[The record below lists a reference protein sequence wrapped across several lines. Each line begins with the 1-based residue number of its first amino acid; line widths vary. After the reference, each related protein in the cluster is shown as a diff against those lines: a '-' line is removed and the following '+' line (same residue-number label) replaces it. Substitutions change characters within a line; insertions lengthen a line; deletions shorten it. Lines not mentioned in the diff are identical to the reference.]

1 MAKPLRSD
9 DPNPPSVAF
18 RDFGVLNDGSRSK
31 GAAATSI
38 IINVSVAALI
48 LVLGFVVKTNPAM
61 AKKITEI
68 TLPPEPPPEPKPV
81 PKPPPPPPKPLPP
94 TPKPIDPPKIKPI
107 PVPDPPPDPKPLP
120 TPPQP
125 KPVNLAPPAPP
136 KKVDPPPAPTKVNL
150 GVATAASVPNHDA
163 NPSPVRLGS
172 PSNPLKPLTG
182 PAVSNVSLGVAG
194 MPGMKASNSGSGPHA
209 TAVNMGSGSPNG
221 KNLNGRDNASNV
233 VVGVKLGVP
242 GGTGPLNSK
251 NYNNLA
257 VVHMGTPPPPP
268 PAVKPPMQLSAAS
281 PPKVTYKPQ
290 PVYSEEGKALHIA
303 GKAVVSVVFHANG
316 TMEVVGLVHGLG
328 HGLDESALEAARG
341 VRFSPALDAGGKPVD
356 FPTNIII
363 TFIPNS

>member
-38 IINVSVAALI
+38 ILNVSVAALVLI
-48 LVLGFVVKTNPAM
+48 LGFVVKTNPAV

-68 TLPPEPPPEPKPV
+68 TLPPEPPPPPKPA
-81 PKPPPPPPKPLPP
+81 PKPPPPPPPKPLPP
-94 TPKPIDPPKIKPI
+94 TPVQPPKIKPI

-125 KPVNLAPPAPP
+125 KPVSLAPPAPP
-136 KKVDPPPAPTKVNL
+136 KKVDPPPAPVKVNL
-150 GVATAASVPNHDA
+150 AAASAASVPNHDA

-172 PSNPLKPLTG
+172 PTNPLKPLTG
-182 PAVSNVSLGVAG
+182 PAIAKVSLGAAG
-194 MPGMKASNSGSGPHA
+194 MPGMNASNSGSGPHA
-209 TAVNMGSGSPNG
+209 TSVNMGSGSPNG

-242 GGTGPLNSK
+242 GGTGPLTSK
-251 NYNNLA
+251 NYNNVA

-268 PAVKPPMQLSAAS
+268 PTRTAITAPSSRPTPVLISKPD
-281 PPKVTYKPQ
+281 
-290 PVYSEEGKALHIA
+290 PVYTAEARALHIS
-303 GKAVVSVVFHANG
+303 GAVTVRIRVTASGGV
-316 TMEVVGLVHGLG
+316 EVLGVTSGLG
-328 HGLDESALEAARG
+328 HGLDESAIQAAKLTRW
-341 VRFSPALDAGGKPVD
+341 RPALDASGQPIDWDGSVIEHFTSVD
-356 FPTNIII
+356 
-363 TFIPNS
+363 